1 MAQQA
6 AGDDQADFSWKLIL
20 VGNKMVGKTSIS
32 NRYVEG
38 TFSEE
43 YKTSTEVKFKRKN
56 IEVPGTQKVG

>member
-1 MAQQA
+1 MNQQA
-6 AGDDQADFSWKLIL
+6 AANQDDQADFSWKVIL

-56 IEVPGTQKVG
+56 V

>member
-56 IEVPGTQKVG
+56 I